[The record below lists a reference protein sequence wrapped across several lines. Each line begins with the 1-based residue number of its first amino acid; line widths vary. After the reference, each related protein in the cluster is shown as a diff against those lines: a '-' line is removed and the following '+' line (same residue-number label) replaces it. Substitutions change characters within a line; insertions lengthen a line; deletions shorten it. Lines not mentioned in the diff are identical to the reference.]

1 MGHLRKYNTTAYIPR
16 VLAVLAESKSPMTRK
31 QIAAVIG
38 ATPESIATAMLDLTK
53 SGSIVKLPHTNSVAA
68 TYRLPI
74 TLRNNGEAAPSV
86 CKRVWHTP
94 RAFAYSETSPVSL
107 PLEPWAD
114 RTTAEAL
121 EGGKDASK
129 PRGVS
134 A

>member
-1 MGHLRKYNTTAYIPR
+1 MGHPRKYTTTAYIPR
-16 VLAVLAESKSPMTRK
+16 VLGVLAESQSPMTRK

-38 ATPESIATAMLDLTK
+38 TTPESIATAMLDLTR
-53 SGSIVKLPHTNSVAA
+53 SGGIVKLPHTNAVAA

-74 TLRNNGEAAPSV
+74 ILPTKGEAEPPV
-86 CKRVWHTP
+86 RKRVWHTP

-114 RTTAEAL
+114 HAPVEAL
-121 EGGKDASK
+121 EGGKDARK
-129 PRGVS
+129 PKGVL